1 MVLRSSLTSFDR
13 RVFLRGVVWSELLKH
28 FSEMIKWKWNFFTI
42 INSIPFYS
50 GVLVR
55 ICGSDVKIIWLNC
68 GGFCSLVVITS
79 ASHAEGRRFESCQK
93 QFRFCVQSY
102 CFSTSSLMDNQLE
115 SLCKA
120 LDCLFSFLVSDFDYF
135 PLITLLGRVGN
146 FQLYCTVPIVVLSAS
161 TMNSRHSWLYTLYAR
176 HKKLKD
182 H

>member
-68 GGFCSLVVITS
+68 GVSVVWWLSRPPHTRKVAGSSPARNSLRPKVIVFLHQVWWIINLKAYARLS
-79 ASHAEGRRFESCQK
+79 IVFFLS
-93 QFRFCVQSY
+93 SY
-102 CFSTSSLMDNQLE
+102 LI
-115 SLCKA
+115 
-120 LDCLFSFLVSDFDYF
+120 
-135 PLITLLGRVGN
+135 LITFLWLPFSAGLGIFNYIPLFLL
-146 FQLYCTVPIVVLSAS
+146 
-161 TMNSRHSWLYTLYAR
+161 
-176 HKKLKD
+176 
-182 H
+182 